1 MKTRMAPS
9 VPVSSLREILE
20 GRLARLVTELEGLF
34 DHQLATQLA
43 AELEQQ
49 VARISAAAL
58 DRARSEVADQLNQSA
73 RRIRQAADP
82 EQLGATLIEAAGAF
96 ASGAALFRVSS
107 SEVHGERVYGLP
119 AEKAE
124 EFERLEIPLASAA
137 ALAQAIQSRDP
148 VTTVTTPAEVSAD
161 LAAIAG
167 HAADGRASI
176 YPVVTGDRVPALV
189 YAWGSVQGPAL
200 ELFTQLA
207 AAVWS
212 AFPAPDKLVSIA
224 PSKAPS
230 VWEDLSPE
238 EQQLHLRAQRFAR
251 VQVAEMRL
259 FETDVVQSG
268 RLQRDLYGPLRKR
281 IDAARES
288 FRKTFFT
295 ACPSMMDYLHLELL
309 RTLANDDPELL
320 GKDYPGPMA

>member
-1 MKTRMAPS
+1 MAPS
-9 VPVSSLREILE
+9 VSVPSLREILE
-20 GRLARLVTELEGLF
+20 GRLSRLVTELEGLF
-34 DHQLATQLA
+34 DHQLSTQVA

-49 VARISAAAL
+49 VTRISAAAL
-58 DRARSEVADQLNQSA
+58 DRARGEVADQLNQSA
-73 RRIRQAADP
+73 RRIRQAGNA
-82 EQLGATLIEAAGAF
+82 EQLCATLIEAAGAF
-96 ASGAALFRVSS
+96 ASGAALFRVTGSR
-107 SEVHGERVYGLP
+107 VYGERVYGMP

-124 EFERLEIPLASAA
+124 EFRRLEVPLSAAA
-137 ALAQAIQSRDP
+137 ALAEAVQSRDP
-148 VTTVTTPAEVSAD
+148 VTTVTTPAEVSAE

-176 YPVVTGDRVPALV
+176 YPVVTGECVPALV
-189 YAWGSVQGPAL
+189 YAWGRVQGPAL

-212 AFPAPDKLVSIA
+212 AFPAPDHLVSIA
-224 PSKAPS
+224 ASKAPS
-230 VWEDLSPE
+230 AWEDLSAE
-238 EQQLHLRAQRFAR
+238 EQHLHLRAQRFAR

-259 FETDVVQSG
+259 FETDLVQSG
-268 RLQRDLYGPLRKR
+268 RLQRDLYSPFGKR

-295 ACPSMMDYLHLELL
+295 VPGMVDYLHLELL

-320 GKDYPGPMA
+320 GKDYPGPIA